1 MKILHSV
8 MVIGVAMISTSA
20 LAMEF
25 ASMSDNVIDTEVASL
40 SSRAS
45 THAAPAPTKPGDQAE
60 AWLNVQASGALAS
73 SNPQAAKTIQRDK
86 AAERLMK
93 TYDFP
98 IKESYYGDNFTPGQ

>member
-20 LAMEF
+20 LAME
-25 ASMSDNVIDTEVASL
+25 AS
-40 SSRAS
+40 
-45 THAAPAPTKPGDQAE
+45 APTKPGDQAE